1 MNTHSDSTTSAND
14 IVVTIDDIER
24 LAHTKLP
31 PKVNTFYQ
39 DGADQQQTVS
49 ENLLAFK
56 RLRLLPRVL
65 RNVTAIDTEVMLLG
79 QRVSMPVGISPT
91 ALQKL
96 AHPDGEAATARAAA
110 NAGTVMILS
119 ALSTTSMEDVAS
131 RAPGS
136 VRWLQMEVVKDRSVT
151 VDFLSRAEKLGYGA
165 IVLTVDMPV
174 FGLRVASV
182 KNRMTYPE
190 HLCLANF
197 EGTNYGHMKDL
208 KESCLE
214 ELRQSFDRSLTWDV
228 LTWIRSITKL
238 PLVVKG
244 ILTAEDACEAVNHGV
259 SAILVSNH
267 GGRQLDGVPATIE
280 ALASI
285 VRAVRGRCEVYM
297 DGGVRKGT
305 DVVKA
310 LALGARAV
318 FIGRPV
324 IWGLAYDGE
333 NGVNKVLSIYST
345 ELERAL
351 ALMGKWSLLSYV
363 KYFRF

>member
-1 MNTHSDSTTSAND
+1 MNTHSDSTTNAND
-14 IVVTIDDIER
+14 IAVTIDDIER
-24 LAHTKLP
+24 LAHTMLH
-31 PKVNTFYQ
+31 PKVKTFYQ

-96 AHPDGEAATARAAA
+96 AHPDGEAATAQAAA

-136 VRWLQMEVVKDRSVT
+136 LRWLQMEVVKDRSVT

-174 FGLRVASV
+174 FGLRVSSV

-244 ILTAEDACEAVNHGV
+244 ILTAEDACEAVNHGA

-280 ALASI
+280 VLASI

-297 DGGVRKGT
+297 DGGVRRGT

-310 LALGARAV
+310 LAMGARAV

-324 IWGLAYDGE
+324 IWGLAYDDAP
-333 NGVNKVLSIYST
+333 LSATSNQ
-345 ELERAL
+345 A
-351 ALMGKWSLLSYV
+351 W
-363 KYFRF
+363 